1 MSPKTF
7 DIAYLSDNLTDLLSD
22 IQNHVEVT
30 LTRQGVP
37 WAKVLPLAQ
46 PEENSIVP
54 KAGLNRGSMVMSDDF
69 DEPLPDS
76 LLKLSK
82 NDREVFVNALLNP
95 PEPGEKLRD
104 SAKRYKQRMG
114 L

>member
-7 DIAYLSDNLTDLLSD
+7 DIADLSDNLAELLSD

-37 WAKVLPLAQ
+37 WARVLPLSQTEEQ
-46 PEENSIVP
+46 PVIP
-54 KAGLNRGSMVMSDDF
+54 KAGLNRDSMVMSNDF
-69 DEPLPDS
+69 DDPLPDS
-76 LLKLSK
+76 
-82 NDREVFVNALLNP
+82 FW
-95 PEPGEKLRD
+95 
-104 SAKRYKQRMG
+104 G

>member
-7 DIAYLSDNLTDLLSD
+7 DIADLSDNLADLLSD

-37 WAKVLPLAQ
+37 WARVLPLSQ
-46 PEENSIVP
+46 PQEQPVVP
-54 KAGLNRGSMVMSDDF
+54 KAGLNRGSMVMSDEF
-69 DEPLPDS
+69 DDPLPNS
-76 LLKLSK
+76 
-82 NDREVFVNALLNP
+82 FW
-95 PEPGEKLRD
+95 
-104 SAKRYKQRMG
+104 G

>member
-7 DIAYLSDNLTDLLSD
+7 DIADLSDNLADLLSD

-37 WAKVLPLAQ
+37 WARVLPLSQ
-46 PEENSIVP
+46 PQEQPVVP

-69 DEPLPDS
+69 DDPLPDS
-76 LLKLSK
+76 
-82 NDREVFVNALLNP
+82 FW
-95 PEPGEKLRD
+95 
-104 SAKRYKQRMG
+104 G

>member
-7 DIAYLSDNLTDLLSD
+7 DIADLSDNLADLLSD

-37 WAKVLPLAQ
+37 WARVLPLSQTEEQ
-46 PEENSIVP
+46 PVIP
-54 KAGLNRGSMVMSDDF
+54 KAGLNRDSMVMSNDF

-76 LLKLSK
+76 
-82 NDREVFVNALLNP
+82 FW
-95 PEPGEKLRD
+95 
-104 SAKRYKQRMG
+104 G

>member
-7 DIAYLSDNLTDLLSD
+7 DIADLSDNLADLLSD

-37 WAKVLPLAQ
+37 WARVLPLSQ
-46 PEENSIVP
+46 PQEQPVVP

-69 DEPLPDS
+69 DDPLPNS
-76 LLKLSK
+76 
-82 NDREVFVNALLNP
+82 FW
-95 PEPGEKLRD
+95 
-104 SAKRYKQRMG
+104 G

>member
-1 MSPKTF
+1 MSSKTF
-7 DIAYLSDNLTDLLSD
+7 DIADLSNNLADLLSD

-37 WAKVLPLAQ
+37 WARVLPLSQ
-46 PEENSIVP
+46 PQEQPVVP

-76 LLKLSK
+76 
-82 NDREVFVNALLNP
+82 FWAL
-95 PEPGEKLRD
+95 
-104 SAKRYKQRMG
+104 
-114 L
+114 

>member
-7 DIAYLSDNLTDLLSD
+7 DIADLSDNLADLLSD

-37 WAKVLPLAQ
+37 WARVLPLSQTEEQ
-46 PEENSIVP
+46 PVIP
-54 KAGLNRGSMVMSDDF
+54 KAGLNRGSIVISNEFDDS
-69 DEPLPDS
+69 LPDS
-76 LLKLSK
+76 
-82 NDREVFVNALLNP
+82 FW
-95 PEPGEKLRD
+95 
-104 SAKRYKQRMG
+104 G

>member
-7 DIAYLSDNLTDLLSD
+7 DIANLSDNLADLLLD

-30 LTRQGVP
+30 ITHQGVP
-37 WAKVLPLAQ
+37 LARVLPLSQ
-46 PEENSIVP
+46 TEEHLVIP

-69 DEPLPDS
+69 DAPLPDS
-76 LLKLSK
+76 
-82 NDREVFVNALLNP
+82 FW
-95 PEPGEKLRD
+95 
-104 SAKRYKQRMG
+104 G

>member
-1 MSPKTF
+1 MSSKTF
-7 DIAYLSDNLTDLLSD
+7 DIAELSDNLADLLSD

-37 WAKVLPLAQ
+37 WARVLPLSQ
-46 PEENSIVP
+46 PQEQPVVP

-76 LLKLSK
+76 
-82 NDREVFVNALLNP
+82 FW
-95 PEPGEKLRD
+95 
-104 SAKRYKQRMG
+104 G

>member
-1 MSPKTF
+1 MSSKTF
-7 DIAYLSDNLTDLLSD
+7 DIADLSDNLADLLSD

-37 WAKVLPLAQ
+37 WARVLPLSQ
-46 PEENSIVP
+46 PQEQPVVP

-69 DEPLPDS
+69 DDPLPDS
-76 LLKLSK
+76 
-82 NDREVFVNALLNP
+82 FW
-95 PEPGEKLRD
+95 
-104 SAKRYKQRMG
+104 G

>member
-7 DIAYLSDNLTDLLSD
+7 NIADLSDNLADLLSD
-22 IQNHVEVT
+22 IQNHIEVT

-37 WAKVLPLAQ
+37 WARVLPLSEPQEQ
-46 PEENSIVP
+46 PVVP

-76 LLKLSK
+76 
-82 NDREVFVNALLNP
+82 FW
-95 PEPGEKLRD
+95 
-104 SAKRYKQRMG
+104 G

>member
-7 DIAYLSDNLTDLLSD
+7 DIADLSDNLADLLSD

-37 WAKVLPLAQ
+37 WAKVLPLSQ
-46 PEENSIVP
+46 PEKDPDAPI
-54 KAGLNRGSMVMSDDF
+54 AGLNRGAMVMSDDF
-69 DEPLPDS
+69 DQPLPDS
-76 LLKLSK
+76 
-82 NDREVFVNALLNP
+82 FW
-95 PEPGEKLRD
+95 
-104 SAKRYKQRMG
+104 G

>member
-1 MSPKTF
+1 MSSKTF
-7 DIAYLSDNLTDLLSD
+7 DIADLSNNLADLLSD

-37 WAKVLPLAQ
+37 WARVLPLSQ
-46 PEENSIVP
+46 PQEQPVVP

-76 LLKLSK
+76 
-82 NDREVFVNALLNP
+82 FW
-95 PEPGEKLRD
+95 
-104 SAKRYKQRMG
+104 G

>member
-1 MSPKTF
+1 MSSKTF
-7 DIAYLSDNLTDLLSD
+7 DIADLSDNLADLLSD

-37 WAKVLPLAQ
+37 WARVLPLSQTQEQ
-46 PEENSIVP
+46 PVVP

-69 DEPLPDS
+69 DDPLPDS
-76 LLKLSK
+76 
-82 NDREVFVNALLNP
+82 FW
-95 PEPGEKLRD
+95 
-104 SAKRYKQRMG
+104 G

>member
-1 MSPKTF
+1 MSSKTF
-7 DIAYLSDNLTDLLSD
+7 DIADLSDNLADLLSD

-37 WAKVLPLAQ
+37 WARVLPLSQ
-46 PEENSIVP
+46 PQEQPVVP

-76 LLKLSK
+76 
-82 NDREVFVNALLNP
+82 FW
-95 PEPGEKLRD
+95 
-104 SAKRYKQRMG
+104 G

>member
-1 MSPKTF
+1 MSSKTF
-7 DIAYLSDNLTDLLSD
+7 DIADLSDNLADLLSD

-37 WAKVLPLAQ
+37 WARVLPLSQ
-46 PEENSIVP
+46 PQEQPVVP
-54 KAGLNRGSMVMSDDF
+54 KAGLNRGSMVMSNDF

-76 LLKLSK
+76 
-82 NDREVFVNALLNP
+82 FW
-95 PEPGEKLRD
+95 
-104 SAKRYKQRMG
+104 G

>member
-1 MSPKTF
+1 MSSKTF
-7 DIAYLSDNLTDLLSD
+7 DIADLSDNLADLLSD

-37 WAKVLPLAQ
+37 WARVLPLSQ
-46 PEENSIVP
+46 PQEQPVVS

-69 DEPLPDS
+69 DEALPDS
-76 LLKLSK
+76 
-82 NDREVFVNALLNP
+82 FW
-95 PEPGEKLRD
+95 
-104 SAKRYKQRMG
+104 G